1 MKLFNLIACFLFLT
15 FVTNKSIQ
23 SQDKM
28 EKEILS
34 VSVNGLVCDF
44 CARSIEKL
52 FNKKESVENINVDLE
67 KMLITIYLKKG
78 EILNDDMIKQ
88 IITDSGYDV
97 REINREKIIF

>member
-15 FVTNKSIQ
+15 FVINKSIQ
-23 SQDKM
+23 SQDKI

>member
-1 MKLFNLIACFLFLT
+1 MKLLNLIACFLFLT
-15 FVTNKSIQ
+15 FITNKSIQ
-23 SQDKM
+23 SQDKI

>member
-1 MKLFNLIACFLFLT
+1 MKLFNLLACCLFLA